1 MGISCAGNMSTTCS
15 NPDRRRTR
23 RRKDMID
30 TGRRFCWIM
39 FGYPLMRCDVLLFFQ
54 TALLFVRQDKKKYP
68 HGRPRSVPQ
77 KFVGGERQIVQP
89 FSLLLLHDVAY
100 FRDTVETD

>member
-1 MGISCAGNMSTTCS
+1 
-15 NPDRRRTR
+15 
-23 RRKDMID
+23 MID

-89 FSLLLLHDVAY
+89 FSLLFFTMWHIFGISLRQTKQQTILILLALIRVYQGRPA
-100 FRDTVETD
+100 EA

>member
-1 MGISCAGNMSTTCS
+1 
-15 NPDRRRTR
+15 
-23 RRKDMID
+23 MID

-68 HGRPRSVPQ
+68 HGRPRSVPEICRRR
-77 KFVGGERQIVQP
+77 KTDCAAFL
-89 FSLLLLHDVAY
+89 SSLLHDVAY
-100 FRDTVETD
+100 FRDTIETD